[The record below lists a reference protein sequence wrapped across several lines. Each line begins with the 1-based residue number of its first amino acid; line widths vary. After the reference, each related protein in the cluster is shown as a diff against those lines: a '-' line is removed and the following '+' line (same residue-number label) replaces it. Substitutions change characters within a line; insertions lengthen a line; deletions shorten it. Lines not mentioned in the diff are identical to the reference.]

1 MRTGTKGNKLR
12 TAPRTAARHW
22 RGLCHQGVC
31 YCQPGFSGASCSI
44 AKETTQGTV
53 SVLVAVALSAGSFLA
68 ALGIT
73 MGLLYLQQQK
83 KQAKAGAARAATE

>member
-1 MRTGTKGNKLR
+1 M
-12 TAPRTAARHW
+12 
-22 RGLCHQGVC
+22 
-31 YCQPGFSGASCSI
+31 
-44 AKETTQGTV
+44 

-83 KQAKAGAARAATE
+83 KRAKAGAARAATE